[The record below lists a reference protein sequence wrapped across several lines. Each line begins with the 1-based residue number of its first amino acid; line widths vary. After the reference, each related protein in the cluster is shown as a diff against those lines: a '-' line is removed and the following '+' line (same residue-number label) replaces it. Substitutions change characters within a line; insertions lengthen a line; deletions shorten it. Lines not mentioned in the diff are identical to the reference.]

1 MRLINEASLSGKIQ
15 AEFQIAK
22 ALSKPANL
30 APRITLRLTEAE
42 LETLKRLSSG
52 MSLSSYVRKCVFG
65 KDAKPRKMRAHV
77 PVQNQQA
84 LAQVLG
90 LLGQTRFANNLKQIA
105 HQANCGSLLMDAQT
119 EDEIKMA
126 CAHIAWIRV
135 KLIEALGLKS

>member
-1 MRLINEASLSGKIQ
+1 MRLVNEASLSGKIQ
-15 AEFQIAK
+15 SEFQIARE
-22 ALSKPANL
+22 LPKPAKVL
-30 APRITLRLTEAE
+30 PRITLRLTEKE
-42 LETLKRLSSG
+42 LATLKSLSSG
-52 MSLSSYVRKCVFG
+52 MSLSAYVRKCVFG

-90 LLGQTRFANNLKQIA
+90 LLGQTRFANNLNQIA
-105 HQANCGSLLMDAQT
+105 YQANCGSLLMDAQT
-119 EDEIKMA
+119 ENEIKMA